1 MSTFCPPLKLLH
13 RNKLIYIVGEQ
24 RNKVGMDE
32 KNLKDKL
39 SRIQNN
45 NQRRAAVQKELAILK
60 IEIDMH
66 FQKHLKLIQIMR
78 DAKRSE

>member
-1 MSTFCPPLKLLH
+1 
-13 RNKLIYIVGEQ
+13 
-24 RNKVGMDE
+24 MDE

-60 IEIDMH
+60 GEIDTH
-66 FQKHLKLIQIMR
+66 FQKHLKLIQTRR
-78 DAKRSE
+78 DAKRSD

>member
-13 RNKLIYIVGEQ
+13 RNKLIYIVGEK
-24 RNKVGMDE
+24 R
-32 KNLKDKL
+32 
-39 SRIQNN
+39 N

-60 IEIDMH
+60 IEIDTH